1 MARNSIPME
10 LGLILSRCL
19 ILINI
24 SMLRRDNIR
33 KIMHLVNTSYK
44 KSIDYNDEYHI
55 ARSVTFEQVL
65 ENLNA
70 KALDKLVA
78 GIILAEKPFRP
89 KKV

>member
-1 MARNSIPME
+1 M
-10 LGLILSRCL
+10 SR
-19 ILINI
+19 
-24 SMLRRDNIR
+24 RENIR

-70 KALDKLVA
+70 MALDKLVA
-78 GIILAEKPFRP
+78 GIILAEKSPQS
-89 KKV
+89 KKI